1 MATCLVETIHSNGTV
16 GAAKLVIN
24 NAGDNINFISIFSN
38 YEYLKIV
45 VMD

>member
-24 NAGDNINFISIFSN
+24 NAGDNINFISIFQIMN
-38 YEYLKIV
+38 ILK
-45 VMD
+45 